1 MELWDGYR
9 KDGSMAGC
17 DLVRDEPIPDG
28 LFHLVSEVL
37 VQHTDGS
44 YLLMQRDFNK
54 KGYPGMYE
62 ATAGGSI
69 IKGETPKDGA
79 VRELKEETG
88 ITAKQLAQIYYTVD
102 QQSQTIYHGYLCITD
117 CDKTAVTLQEGET
130 VAYRW
135 LDRKEFLEFLD
146 SEEYIQAHK
155 SRLAPYLDKI
165 Q

>member
-17 DLVRDEPIPDG
+17 DLVRDEPIPEG

-37 VQHTDGS
+37 VQHADGS
-44 YLLMQRDFNK
+44 YLLMQRDFDK
-54 KGYPGMYE
+54 K
-62 ATAGGSI
+62 
-69 IKGETPKDGA
+69 
-79 VRELKEETG
+79 
-88 ITAKQLAQIYYTVD
+88 
-102 QQSQTIYHGYLCITD
+102 GYLCITD

-130 VAYRW
+130 IAYRW
-135 LDRKEFLEFLD
+135 LDRKEFLEFVD
-146 SEEYIQAHK
+146 SEEYIQAHR